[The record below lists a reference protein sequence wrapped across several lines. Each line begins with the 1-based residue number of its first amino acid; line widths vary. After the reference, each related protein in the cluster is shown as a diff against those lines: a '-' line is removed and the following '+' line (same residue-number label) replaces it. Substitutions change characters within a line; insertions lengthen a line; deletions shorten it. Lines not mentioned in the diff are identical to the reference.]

1 MRYLV
6 LLVSFLVVST
16 SWTQTSKV
24 EVAQNGASYQ
34 LMVDGEPYYV
44 KGVGGHVQ
52 LDAAVKVGANT
63 IRTWGLENA
72 KARLDEAHEKGLKV
86 MMGIWMA
93 HERHGFDYSNNWA
106 TQDQLKGVR
115 QAVLELKDHPALL
128 MWGVG
133 NEVDLFYSDFN
144 VWHATEN
151 IAKMI
156 HEVDPN
162 HPTCAVTAG
171 IDVAEIQLIKMHAPS
186 IDILGINTYGAIGTL
201 KDQIDLYGWDKPYL
215 VTEWGPT
222 GHWEVQKT
230 PWGASVEESSTEK
243 AKQYRN
249 RYLTGIAADEEQCM
263 GSFVFLWG
271 QKQETTPTWYGVF
284 LESGLQTEALD
295 VLEEVWTGEAPANKA
310 PQIQSFTINEQDK
323 TKDVTLSKG
332 DPAVIRLDFSDAD
345 NNVKVVRWEVLPE
358 STDIKAGGDVED
370 RPEAILGLVKFNK
383 LSGEGTLTLPN
394 QIGAYRLFVYVEDT
408 EGKAATSNIP
418 FYIN

>member
-1 MRYLV
+1 MRNLLLLISILV
-6 LLVSFLVVST
+6 ASIG
-16 SWTQTSKV
+16 WAQPSKV
-24 EVAQNGASYQ
+24 EVSQNGTGYQ
-34 LMVDGEPYYV
+34 LLVDGEPYYV

-63 IRTWGLENA
+63 IRTWGLEDA
-72 KARLDEAHEKGLKV
+72 KARLDAAHAKGLKV

-93 HERHGFDYSNNWA
+93 HERHGFDYSNEWA

-115 QAVLELKDHPALL
+115 QAVMELKDHPALL

-201 KDQIDLYGWDKPYL
+201 KDQIDLYCWEKPYL

-249 RYLTGIAADEEQCM
+249 RYLTGIAADEDQCM

-284 LESGLQTEALD
+284 LESGLQTDALD
-295 VLEEVWTGEAPANKA
+295 VLEEVWTGSAPSNKA
-310 PQIQSFTINEQDK
+310 PQIQAFTINKQDK
-323 TKDVTLSKG
+323 TKNVTLSKG
-332 DPAVIRLDFSDAD
+332 DPAVIKLDFSDAD

-370 RPEAILGLVKFNK
+370 RP
-383 LSGEGTLTLPN
+383 
-394 QIGAYRLFVYVEDT
+394 
-408 EGKAATSNIP
+408 
-418 FYIN
+418 